1 MVEVQSSYLYRM
13 KAAELR
19 YSAEKTGDFSLRDIL
34 LEAAKCYDEL
44 AELSETGRGVL
55 RH

>member
-13 KAAELR
+13 KATELR
-19 YSAEKTGDFSLRDIL
+19 DSAEKATDFSLRDIL

-44 AELSETGRGVL
+44 AELSETSRSVL
-55 RH
+55 GH